1 MTDKGE
7 EDNGKDYEKEVKR
20 IRQTKQTKEKTKA
33 KTKTKKSKE

>member
-20 IRQTKQTKEKTKA
+20 IRQTKEKTKA